1 MECRLRTAESFR
13 GGVEPAWT
21 SDKAPPR
28 KSAGV
33 PICMLE
39 SGELL
44 FGDGPGAVA
53 VVFDF
58 IIFGNAVGRLALV
71 ICSAA
76 LSLVMLNSP
85 PFMVSTS
92 VGSFLTTA
100 LPEAVLNVPPSMTRV
115 PLRLPGTSA
124 NEKAT
129 RKGWSFRCIVPLK
142 KISFFQRRI
151 NRKLTV
157 CCLRTVLLTIYRSL
171 RGFEVPATAIQKQ
184 QPM

>member
-1 MECRLRTAESFR
+1 
-13 GGVEPAWT
+13 
-21 SDKAPPR
+21 
-28 KSAGV
+28 
-33 PICMLE
+33 MLE

-71 ICSAA
+71 IRSAA

-85 PFMVSTS
+85 PFIVSTP

-115 PLRLPGTSA
+115 PLRLPGTPA
-124 NEKAT
+124 NEKNH
-129 RKGWSFRCIVPLK
+129 P
-142 KISFFQRRI
+142 
-151 NRKLTV
+151 
-157 CCLRTVLLTIYRSL
+157 
-171 RGFEVPATAIQKQ
+171 
-184 QPM
+184 

>member
-21 SDKAPPR
+21 LDKVPPR

-71 ICSAA
+71 IRSAA

-85 PFMVSTS
+85 PFMVSTP

-124 NEKAT
+124 NEKTT
-129 RKGWSFRCIVPLK
+129 REGWFIVGWGT
-142 KISFFQRRI
+142 RI
-151 NRKLTV
+151 QNQS
-157 CCLRTVLLTIYRSL
+157 SL
-171 RGFEVPATAIQKQ
+171 RSGASCGFFRREQNPPEQLAQASPARYVSQRKSH
-184 QPM
+184 P